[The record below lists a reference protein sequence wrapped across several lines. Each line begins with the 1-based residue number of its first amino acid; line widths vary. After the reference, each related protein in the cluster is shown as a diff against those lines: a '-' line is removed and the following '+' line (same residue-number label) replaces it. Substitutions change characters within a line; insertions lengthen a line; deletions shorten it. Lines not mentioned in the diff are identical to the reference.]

1 MEFNSAHLPAIG
13 FWPGRGFESCL
24 GPHIVRIMCELE
36 VYTVRGDKL
45 EKAMEGV
52 IKLTLHDGKVF
63 MQGIFGDSLEVNG
76 KLSEVNI
83 IAQKAFITLS

>member
-1 MEFNSAHLPAIG
+1 
-13 FWPGRGFESCL
+13 
-24 GPHIVRIMCELE
+24 MCELD

-52 IKLTLHDGKVF
+52 VKLTPHDGKILLE
-63 MQGIFGDSLEVNG
+63 GIFGDSLEVEG

-83 IAQKAFITLS
+83 IAKKAIITVG